1 VGDLRAGPDRRLAER
16 GSDAKAPFGPA
27 ATAGGVGDAFAVF
40 RSTMASDLSAIGV
53 WSGGE
58 DPAFDASAIVA
69 AVHEVRE
76 PVHVVRDGSGGSA
89 NAGRLGLARGGQTG
103 ALGESGGAPASG
115 YALLGTLPALYPEWL
130 GERAFSEAHRVRFPY
145 VVGEMANGIATSRM
159 VIEVA
164 HAQMLAF
171 FGAAGLSLEAIGR
184 GLDEIER
191 ALGSGGEAASWG
203 SNLIHSPNDPD
214 LENATAALYIARGVA
229 RVSASAYM
237 DLTPAIV
244 RYAAAGLTVD
254 ARGAVVRKHH
264 VFAKISRAEV
274 ARPFLEPAP
283 KAILDAL
290 VAEGLLTPRE
300 AALAS
305 RVAVAEDIT
314 VEADSGGHTDN
325 RPLTAL
331 FPSIQQLRDRIAR
344 DLAYTRPIRLGA
356 AGGIGTPSAATA
368 AFAMG
373 AAYVLTGSINQGA
386 VESGLS
392 AEGKRMLADV
402 DLADVMMAPA
412 ADMFELGV
420 KVQVLKRGTM
430 FGVRALRLY
439 ELYTQYESLESMPE
453 AVKSKVERETLH
465 ASLREIWDDTRA
477 FFALRDPRELARA
490 ERDPKHKMA
499 LVFRWYLGKSS
510 HWAIDG
516 ASDRRA
522 DYQIW
527 CGPAQGAF
535 NAWVKGTFLE
545 APASRTVVQIARN
558 LLEGAAVVSRAQ
570 QLRSY
575 GVPIP
580 AAAFQYTPR
589 PLTS

>member
-1 VGDLRAGPDRRLAER
+1 
-16 GSDAKAPFGPA
+16 
-27 ATAGGVGDAFAVF
+27 
-40 RSTMASDLSAIGV
+40 MALDLSAIGV
-53 WSGGE
+53 WSGGHE
-58 DPAFDASAIVA
+58 APAFDASALLA
-69 AVHEVRE
+69 AVHEIRE
-76 PVHVVRDGSGGSA
+76 PAHVVRDGVT
-89 NAGRLGLARGGQTG
+89 GRIGVARGGHTAGIGKTNG
-103 ALGESGGAPASG
+103 ASSHS
-115 YALLGTLPALYPEWL
+115 LLGTLPALYPEWL
-130 GERAFSEAHRVRFPY
+130 GDRAFSDAHGVRFPY

-159 VIEVA
+159 VIA
-164 HAQMLAF
+164 AAQAQMLAF
-171 FGAAGLSLEAIGR
+171 FGAAGLSLDAIGR
-184 GLDEIER
+184 ALDEIER
-191 ALGSGGEAASWG
+191 GLGEGATSWG
-203 SNLIHSPNDPD
+203 SNLIHSPHEPD
-214 LENATAALYIARGVA
+214 LENAVAALYIERGVT

-237 DLTPAIV
+237 ELTPAIV
-244 RYAAAGLTVD
+244 RYAASGLTTD

-264 VFAKISRAEV
+264 VFAKVSRAEV
-274 ARPFLEPAP
+274 ARPFMEPAP

-290 VAEGLLTPRE
+290 VARGLLDARE
-300 AALAS
+300 AALAA
-305 RVAVAEDIT
+305 RVPVAEDIT

-331 FPSIQQLRDRIAR
+331 FPSIQLLRDQIAR
-344 DLAYTRPIRLGA
+344 DFAYTRPIRLGA
-356 AGGIGTPSAATA
+356 AGGIGTPSAAAA

-373 AAYVLTGSINQGA
+373 AAYVLTGSINQPA

-392 AEGKRMLADV
+392 AEGKQMLADV

-420 KVQVLKRGTM
+420 KVQVLRRGTM
-430 FGVRALRLY
+430 FGVRAHRLY
-439 ELYTQYESLESMPE
+439 ELYTQYESLEAIPE
-453 AVKSKVERETLH
+453 SVRVKLERETLH
-465 ASLREIWDDTRA
+465 ATLAEIWADTCA
-477 FFALRDPRELARA
+477 FFETRDPRELAHA
-490 ERDPKHKMA
+490 DRDPKHRMA

-516 ASDRRA
+516 TAERRA

-535 NAWVKGTFLE
+535 NAWVRGTFLE
-545 APASRTVVQIARN
+545 APENRTVVQIARN

-575 GVPIP
+575 GVPVP